1 MGKSYDEVSVVRV
14 LNRNSAIKVNSKVIE
29 IAKNAT
35 TIGNGTLG
43 KIDYLCNYCGYTRL
57 FGGSANTAVAK
68 PNKKKKITRED
79 KKEIKQVKLVKA
91 KPSKILKGK

>member
-1 MGKSYDEVSVVRV
+1 MGKGYDEVSVIRV
-14 LNRNSAIKVNSKVIE
+14 LNRNSAIKVNGKVIE

-35 TIGNGTLG
+35 TVGNGTLG

-57 FGGSANTAVAK
+57 FGSSANAAVAK
-68 PNKKKKITRED
+68 PTKKKKITRED